1 MNQVKK
7 MLFLVVIGMVF
18 VISACSEDE
27 CVAPGIS
34 ENIIGSWKVTA
45 GTGVVEFK
53 TDGTFTDPDDD
64 LIGGEINGEVLDQKT
79 YSVTTD
85 SLFVEAASATS
96 SNAVSAAFPV
106 EGNEC
111 DKITVSLIG
120 TNVDFIRQ

>member
-1 MNQVKK
+1 MNQVKRV
-7 MLFLVVIGMVF
+7 LFLVVIGMVF

-27 CVAPGIS
+27 CVAPGVS
-34 ENIIGSWKVTA
+34 ENIIGNWKVTA

-64 LIGGEINGEVLDQKT
+64 IIGGEINGEILDQKT
-79 YSVTTD
+79 YTATSD

-96 SNAVSAAFPV
+96 SNAVSATFPV

-120 TNVDFIRQ
+120 TNVELTRQ